1 MLNAAFYEPIASHQ
15 RFIAA
20 LPLMS
25 NLIVS
30 LYCFNYEYFFKCAYF
45 VTKEHNQL
53 II

>member
-1 MLNAAFYEPIASHQ
+1 MLSIERMLNAAFYEPIASHQ

-30 LYCFNYEYFFKCAYF
+30 LNLFIA
-45 VTKEHNQL
+45 L
-53 II
+53 IMSIF

>member
-30 LYCFNYEYFFKCAYF
+30 LNLFIALIEYFLS
-45 VTKEHNQL
+45 VL
-53 II
+53 ILLLKSTTN

>member
-25 NLIVS
+25 NLAVS
-30 LYCFNYEYFFKCAYF
+30 LYCFNYEYFLS
-45 VTKEHNQL
+45 VL
-53 II
+53 ILLLKSTTN